1 MFVGVA
7 GIIGAGKSTLT
18 GPLAKE
24 LGGEAFH
31 EPVETNPYLEDFYK
45 DMGRWGFTMQLWLLA
60 RRFEQHQQVVWSGKT
75 AVQDRTIYEDVVFAR
90 VLRADGYINKR
101 DYENYESHF
110 RLMLR
115 YLMFPDVMLYL
126 NVSPELAMSRV
137 KERARGCEVAIP
149 LEYLQKL
156 HMEYARLMQD
166 MQGHTRVVHLEWDRP
181 VPAKIVANIVRQEI
195 ANNPMPFA
203 RHL

>member
-18 GPLAKE
+18 GPLAE
-24 LGGEAFH
+24 ALGGEAFY

-45 DMGRWGFTMQLWLLA
+45 DMGRWGFSMQLFLLA
-60 RRFEQHQQVVWSGKT
+60 KRFEQHQRVVWSGRN

-90 VLRADGYINKR
+90 VLVQDGHINER
-101 DYENYESHF
+101 DYNNYDSHF
-110 RLMLR
+110 KMMLR

-126 NVSPELAMSRV
+126 KVSPELAMSRI
-137 KERARGCEVAIP
+137 KERARGCEVTIP
-149 LEYLQKL
+149 LAYLQKL
-156 HMEYARLMQD
+156 HVEYTKLMRE
-166 MQGHTRVVHLEWDRP
+166 MQGYTRVVYLDWDQP
-181 VPAKIVANIVRQEI
+181 IPAAAVANIVRHEI